1 MKRKWM
7 VLTLMPALLLVLW
20 GCPKKKPATPEPELE
35 VVSEPVDD
43 TTMMP
48 EPEPEPMVQDEV
60 EPGLPDDLVELNDY
74 VQRQGLIQDVYF
86 AFDQADLTEEA
97 RARLANNA
105 DFMRQ
110 HPEYLFSVEG
120 HCDER
125 GTNEYNLALGN
136 RRASSAVDYISS
148 LGIDAGSM
156 RTISYGEERPFCTE
170 SSEGCWQQNR
180 RAHFV
185 VTGRR

>member
-1 MKRKWM
+1 MKRKWIALM
-7 VLTLMPALLLVLW
+7 VMPALMLVLS
-20 GCPKKKPATPEPELE
+20 GCPKKKPAVPEPELE

-48 EPEPEPMVQDEV
+48 ESEPEPMVQDEV

-74 VQRQGLIQDVYF
+74 VQRQGLVQDVYF

-97 RARLANNA
+97 RSRLATNA

-136 RRASSAVDYISS
+136 RRASSAADYIGS
-148 LGIDAGSM
+148 LGIDASRM

-170 SSEGCWQQNR
+170 SSEACWQQNR